1 MSKLFSKTVKKTALW
16 SVIIAIVLAAAIV
29 VCALFGFNQNIAMKD
44 RKALTVSLDSYT
56 YNTQLDDIKGDL
68 VEQLGAEYTLEGTM
82 SGLTS
87 EVVFVFEKGA
97 DVAALKTKAESY
109 LATKLANTGAN
120 YSVSASVEDATVSLA
135 KGFVLRAAIA
145 SVVLALLAFAY
156 VSLRYNLA
164 SGIATGVS
172 ALLSMLLAASVIVLA
187 RVYVTSS
194 VAYAITLGGL
204 LATAMTLFT
213 LNNVR
218 AAEKEGVA
226 EETVASSVAVKE
238 VLYAAVVVAVGMI
251 AVGVLG
257 KTNGIWFAVSALI
270 AVVTA
275 VFVALF
281 FAPACYLSLKTVFDS
296 KLVKGSYVGAKKT
309 STKEK
314 KAPAVKTA
322 EEVVEEAP
330 VEEAPAEEVVEEA
343 PVEEAPAEE
352 VVEEA
357 PVEEAPA
364 EEVVEEA
371 PVEEA
376 PAEEV
381 VEEAP
386 VEEAPAEEVVEEASV
401 EEAPA
406 EEVVEEAPVE
416 EAPAEETTEE

>member
-29 VCALFGFNQNIAMKD
+29 VCALCGFNQNITMKD

-68 VEQLGAEYTLEGTM
+68 VDQLGSEYVLEGAMT
-82 SGLTS
+82 GLTS
-87 EVVFVFEKGA
+87 EVVFVFEKDA

-109 LATKLANTGAN
+109 LESKLANSGAK
-120 YSVSASVEDATVSLA
+120 YSVSASVEDATVALA

-145 SVVLALLAFAY
+145 GVVLALLAFVY

-164 SGIATGVS
+164 SGVATGVS
-172 ALLSMLLAASVIVLA
+172 ALLGMLLAASVIVLA

-194 VAYAITLGGL
+194 VAYAIALGGL
-204 LATAMTLFT
+204 LTTAMTLFT

-218 AAEKEGVA
+218 AADKEGSV

-238 VLYAAVVVAVGMI
+238 VLYTAVVVAVGML

-257 KTNGIWFAVSALI
+257 KTNGIWFALSALI
-270 AVVTA
+270 AVVAA

-281 FAPACYLSLKTVFDS
+281 FAPACYLSLKS
-296 KLVKGSYVGAKKT
+296 ACGNKPVKGGYVGAKKT

-314 KAPAVKTA
+314 KAPAAKVVEETPVEEA
-322 EEVVEEAP
+322 PAEEAPVEEAPVEEVVEEAP

-343 PVEEAPAEE
+343 PVEET
-352 VVEEA
+352 
-357 PVEEAPA
+357 
-364 EEVVEEA
+364 
-371 PVEEA
+371 
-376 PAEEV
+376 
-381 VEEAP
+381 
-386 VEEAPAEEVVEEASV
+386 
-401 EEAPA
+401 
-406 EEVVEEAPVE
+406 
-416 EAPAEETTEE
+416 PAEETTEE

>member
-194 VAYAITLGGL
+194 VAYVITLGGL

-270 AVVTA
+270 AVVAA

-296 KLVKGSYVGAKKT
+296 KPVKGSYVGAKKT

-330 VEEAPAEEVVEEA
+330 VEEAPAEE
-343 PVEEAPAEE
+343 
-352 VVEEA
+352 
-357 PVEEAPA
+357 
-364 EEVVEEA
+364 
-371 PVEEA
+371 
-376 PAEEV
+376 
-381 VEEAP
+381 
-386 VEEAPAEEVVEEASV
+386 
-401 EEAPA
+401 
-406 EEVVEEAPVE
+406 
-416 EAPAEETTEE
+416 TTEE

>member
-1 MSKLFSKTVKKTALW
+1 MTTMSKLFSKTVKKTALW

-68 VEQLGAEYTLEGTM
+68 VGELGAEYVLEGTM

-87 EVVFVFEKGA
+87 EVVFVFEMDA
-97 DVAALKTKAESY
+97 DLEALKTKAESY
-109 LATKLANTGAN
+109 LATKLATSGAN
-120 YSVSASVEDATVSLA
+120 YNVSTSTEEATVALA

-145 SVVLALLAFAY
+145 GVVLAVLAFVY

-164 SGIATGVS
+164 SGIVTGVS
-172 ALLSMLLAASVIVLA
+172 ALLGMLLAASVIVLA

-218 AAEKEGVA
+218 AAEKEGA
-226 EETVASSVAVKE
+226 EETVADCVAVKE
-238 VLYAAVVVAVGMI
+238 VLYTAVVVAVGMI

-257 KTNGIWFAVSALI
+257 KSNGIWFAVSALVSV
-270 AVVTA
+270 AA
-275 VFVALF
+275 AAFVALF
-281 FAPACYLSLKTVFDS
+281 FAPACYLSLKTAFNN
-296 KLVKGSYVGAKKT
+296 KPAKGGYVGAKKT

-314 KAPAVKTA
+314 KAPAVK
-322 EEVVEEAP
+322 VVEEAP

-343 PVEEAPAEE
+343 PAEEVPAEE

-357 PVEEAPA
+357 PVEE
-364 EEVVEEA
+364 V
-371 PVEEA
+371 
-376 PAEEV
+376 
-381 VEEAP
+381 
-386 VEEAPAEEVVEEASV
+386 
-401 EEAPA
+401 
-406 EEVVEEAPVE
+406 
-416 EAPAEETTEE
+416 PAEETTEE